1 MKKMSLAKIAV
12 IFITAIAVFLP
23 IGLLLWQSFLD
34 APFFQAQKLY
44 GLDAY
49 RFIFEDPDFKR
60 SFLNS
65 LYISTGMG
73 VIAVPLGGVLAFLMV
88 RTDLPGRKW
97 IEPLLLIQCSSHR

>member
-49 RFIFEDPDFKR
+49 RFIF
-60 SFLNS
+60 
-65 LYISTGMG
+65 
-73 VIAVPLGGVLAFLMV
+73 
-88 RTDLPGRKW
+88 
-97 IEPLLLIQCSSHR
+97 